1 MYRFFIKT
9 ITIVSTLVCMGLWFQ
24 NCTSDSRS
32 FSSDLGRST
41 PKESDPEKQARC
53 RDQTGDL
60 CEESSKCK
68 DICKDIF
75 SGNSH
80 RDDCYELPEELV
92 KKFENVIEAVEDG
105 EVEDIDEFA
114 LDCLL
119 DIEEDE
125 IVRVVRKLS
134 SSKAK
139 KFFIDLVQEDDLAD
153 IFYDED
159 DEFQVLGAILSEV
172 SGSGTV
178 DEQLKKELEDGKSV
192 LWFVAETDGKAWRW
206 LDSYVEY
213 RCEEKRVR
221 CTGSSKI
228 GAYCRAAP
236 SSSRELQDFLLDTD
250 DTIEEDYGSEVA
262 RCGGYDSDGFRKY
275 CNIQRIDI
283 DDVDNNKLKEFA
295 VRFEKQYSCDS
306 SDFRVSDTDKRDLE
320 AAFEK
325 YCGLD
330 DTGCVNASNDLTPVN
345 DLLNNIN
352 SITNDSKRKDLLRAI
367 SGVGDVYFNF
377 VKGSTQD
384 IPSGGLGSAFHLGYE
399 VVKDLCGDIDGCIN
413 NYFCHIYQRP
423 QKDNVRNYIKGEITF
438 MDGNF
443 PPSGDFPPSPSCP

>member
-1 MYRFFIKT
+1 MYRFFIRT

-114 LDCLL
+114 LECLL

-139 KFFIDLVQEDDLAD
+139 KFFIDLVEEDNLAD

-178 DEQLKKELEDGKSV
+178 DEQLKEKLEDEKSV
-192 LWFVAETDGKAWRW
+192 LWFVAETDGKAWKW

-228 GAYCRAAP
+228 GAYCQAAP
-236 SSSRELQDFLLDTD
+236 SSPSKLQDFLLDTD

-262 RCGGYDSDGFRKY
+262 RCGGYDSDGFKKY
-275 CNIQRIDI
+275 CDIQTKDA
-283 DDVDNNKLKEFA
+283 DDTRNELTEFA
-295 VRFEKQYSCDS
+295 VLFEKRYGCDS
-306 SDFRVSDTDKRDLE
+306 SDFSAPDTDKEDLE
-320 AAFEK
+320 KEFED
-325 YCGLD
+325 YCGLSSGGMSCD
-330 DTGCVNASNDLTPVN
+330 NTSSDLIPGS
-345 DLLNNIN
+345 DLLGNIN
-352 SITNDSKRKDLLRAI
+352 SITTDDKKKNLLRAV

-377 VKGSTQD
+377 TRTEN
-384 IPSGGLGSAFHLGYE
+384 LGSAFHLGYA
-399 VVKDLCGDIDGCIN
+399 VVKDLCSDISGCIN
-413 NYFCHIYQRP
+413 NYFCYIFRNENIP
-423 QKDNVRNYIKGEITF
+423 LNSDNTKNVRKYIMDGIDF
-438 MDGNF
+438 MDGSF
-443 PPSGDFPPSPSCP
+443 PPSDEVSVCPQ